1 MGKIT
6 CFSENQMLLK
16 ILLSIN
22 SVRKD
27 NLKKHIWIWKV
38 DSLLQITKRKCASL
52 EVTSKVA
59 EYIQLLCYFIPGDR
73 LEN

>member
-6 CFSENQMLLK
+6 RFSENQMLLK

-38 DSLLQITKRKCASL
+38 DSLLCFRLQKENVLHWRLLQKWQSIFNCYAIL
-52 EVTSKVA
+52 FLVT
-59 EYIQLLCYFIPGDR
+59 D
-73 LEN
+73 